1 MSVLDAESRRT
12 ARLIVGPD
20 AALDVLPA
28 TLTSAARRGPT
39 GPRPLRLAQRLAM
52 RRGRL
57 SYERSVVQREH
68 ARREALGAARLR
80 PPRFLVRVDEYPHW
94 LADDEPLRYGTEAF
108 ERFHDIMHSAGVPYL
123 LAVVPQ
129 PSQRPLDPGGVGC
142 RQLSDTEVAV
152 LRRVQSEGVE
162 LAVHGLDHRTRDA
175 HPRRQSELLGRS
187 PEQLRERL
195 ARADELLEPVGGR
208 PRVFVP
214 PWNRFDACQWQTLAE
229 RYDVVCGGPE
239 SVMQVGF
246 HGSPTWWDDAVYLPS
261 YAPFYEHA
269 QVIEPAARRAIDR
282 RGGGWIPIVL
292 HWGWEAEDG
301 WHDLQALA
309 RTLSGHAAPWS
320 AFLAEVDAAREAEAA
335 VTL

>member
-1 MSVLDAESRRT
+1 M
-12 ARLIVGPD
+12 
-20 AALDVLPA
+20 
-28 TLTSAARRGPT
+28 
-39 GPRPLRLAQRLAM
+39 AQRLAM

-57 SYERSVVQREH
+57 SFEQAVMQRER

-80 PPRFLVRVDEYPHW
+80 SPRFLVRVDEYPHW

-108 ERFHDIMHSAGVPYL
+108 EHFHGIMQSAGVPYL

-129 PSQRPLDPGGVGC
+129 PSQRPLDPRAGGC
-142 RQLSDTEVAV
+142 RELSDAELSV
-152 LRRVQSEGVE
+152 LRRVRTEGVE
-162 LAVHGLDHRTRDA
+162 LAVHGLDHRTRDV

-187 PEQLRERL
+187 PEELRERV
-195 ARADELLEPVGGR
+195 ARADELLAPLGER
-208 PRVFVP
+208 ARVFVP
-214 PWNRFDACQWQTLAE
+214 PWNRFDAGQWPVLSE

-246 HGSPTWWDDAVYLPS
+246 HGSPTWWHDAVYLPS

-269 QVIEPAARRAIDR
+269 QAIEPAARRAIDR

-301 WHDLQALA
+301 WHDLEALA

-320 AFLAEVDAAREAEAA
+320 AFLAELDAVREVEAA
-335 VTL
+335 FAP